1 MKTETKLYGLAKG
14 PVIPVD
20 RSKKYRVILTGDIAC
35 EVDDLYAAAYALMS
49 EKLDV
54 VGLCSEQ
61 WGDRWSKTSME
72 DGYQELLKLT
82 EAMGVTDVPICRG
95 ATKAISLNEE
105 TGKFE
110 YEMNEASQLIINE
123 AMKAD
128 DRPLVICCTGPMT
141 NTAIAYLEKPEIAG
155 RMYVVGN
162 DVPTDGWEF
171 NLGNDCH
178 ATNILM
184 DSNVEWYLNNFHSDL
199 TYKATLTSLY
209 QELKNCGAV
218 GEYLWNRTVFAN
230 EQLAIRIAEDIRLGF
245 VGQGLN
251 EVELKGCVP
260 NGELFELND
269 IGAVARVLSMGYSHI
284 EMVDARHLTRM
295 VNGLDHAY
303 IPVRQLKSFTNA
315 TDVAAFMKDFYDKLQ
330 YYYGE

>member
-1 MKTETKLYGLAKG
+1 MENKSQAYGLAKG

-20 RSKKYRVILTGDIAC
+20 ISKKYRVIMTGDIAC
-35 EVDDLYAAAYALMS
+35 DVDDLYAAAYALMS

-54 VGLCSEQ
+54 VGICSEQ
-61 WGDRWSKTSME
+61 WGDRWSRTSME

-82 EAMGVTDVPICRG
+82 KAMGVMDVPICRG
-95 ATKAISLNEE
+95 AAKAIARNEE
-105 TGKFE
+105 TGEFE
-110 YEMNEASQLIINE
+110 YEKNDASQLIIDE
-123 AMKAD
+123 AMKD
-128 DRPLVICCTGPMT
+128 DPRPLVVCCTGPMT

-155 RMYVVGN
+155 RMIVVGN
-162 DVPTDGWEF
+162 DVPGNGWEF

-184 DSNVEWYLNNFHSDL
+184 DSPVEWYLNNFHSEL
-199 TYKATLTSLY
+199 SYKASLTSLY

-218 GEYLWNRTVFAN
+218 GEYLWNRTVYAN
-230 EQLAIRIAEDIRLGF
+230 EQLAVRIAEDMANGF
-245 VGQGLN
+245 VGQGMN
-251 EVELKGCVP
+251 EVEKRGCVP

-269 IGAVARVLSMGYSHI
+269 IGAVARVLSMGYSKI

-295 VNGLDHAY
+295 VGGLDPDY
-303 IPVRQLKSFTNA
+303 VPVRKVKTFTEP
-315 TDVAAFMKDFYDKLQ
+315 TDVAAFMKDFYDKMQ